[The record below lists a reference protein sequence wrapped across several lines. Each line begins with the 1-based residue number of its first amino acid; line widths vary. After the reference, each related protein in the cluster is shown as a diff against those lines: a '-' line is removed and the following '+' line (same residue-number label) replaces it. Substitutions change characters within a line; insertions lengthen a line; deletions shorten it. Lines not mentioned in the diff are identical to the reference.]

1 MASRFPL
8 ILDEASNQL
17 RELPVGD
24 DLDLTGNNLTGL
36 SSLSTTGGITAGGTI
51 TSPLILATNATVSG
65 TVEALT
71 YTIGGLPLL
80 EQVSFNDILD
90 APTIPVDVNQ
100 LADTDGLLGG
110 GFTGDYNDLINKPF
124 IPIDLN
130 QLGDTDG
137 LIPTDLADLTDN
149 SSLLA
154 GGTFESLGD
163 AFTFDGRADQLVV
176 VNATEENLTTIT
188 TASILDGL
196 TDTQITGALGFTPY
210 NATNPDGFINTAIGI
225 TDALGYT
232 PYDAT
237 NPDAFITGIAEAD
250 VTTAL
255 GFTPYNGTTN
265 PNGYIDATEVVT
277 AIGYTPY
284 DGATNA
290 LGFLDAETQTIDD
303 VLTQGSTTTQ
313 SLGTGALTSSGQV
326 IATDLELSAA
336 GIYFNHSNA
345 ISIDTQ
351 GGNTIT
357 IGGTGNTIIDS
368 GGTITINAS
377 LAPGAGVGLGDN
389 TNTFSDAWVSGF
401 VNAGGLT
408 STDANLEIINNQAN
422 GIITLDADNAGVK
435 MRTKYVE
442 LASSGGGS
450 DSDRPSSPVTGTY
463 MYNTTHAYHQIYM
476 GDRDFVNA
484 AGTGVVTGGWATF
497 IPPIGGEPN
506 ADDIFA
512 GMLAIADGLAWD
524 PVGDGSQALMI
535 FLNGGWVEI
544 ATN

>member
-8 ILDEASNQL
+8 ILDETNNQL

-36 SSLSTTGGITAGGTI
+36 SSLSTTGGITAGGTL

-71 YTIGGLPLL
+71 YTVGGLPLL
-80 EQVSFNDILD
+80 EQVSFNNLLD
-90 APTIPVDVNQ
+90 APVIPVDVNQ

-149 SSLLA
+149 GGLLA
-154 GGTFESLGD
+154 GGTFESLSDG
-163 AFTFDGRADQLVV
+163 FTFDGRADQLVV

-210 NATNPDGFINTAIGI
+210 NATNPDGFINSAVGI
-225 TDALGYT
+225 TDTLGYT

-237 NPDAFITGIAEAD
+237 NPDAYITGIIEQD
-250 VTTAL
+250 ITTAL
-255 GFTPYNGTTN
+255 GYTPYNGATN

-284 DGATNA
+284 DGATNS
-290 LGFLDAETQTIDD
+290 LGFLTSETQTLDD

-313 SLGTGALTSSGQV
+313 SIGTGALTSTGQIV
-326 IATDLELSAA
+326 ATDLQLNTGGLDFA
-336 GIYFNHSNA
+336 HTNA
-345 ISIDTQ
+345 FSIDTQ
-351 GGNTIT
+351 GGNVMT
-357 IGGTGNTIIDS
+357 IGGTGNLTLDS
-368 GGTITINAS
+368 GNTIVVNAS
-377 LAPGAGVGLGDN
+377 LEAGTNINIGGSGNPFLDGYFSGNVSVGAIV
-389 TNTFSDAWVSGF
+389 SDA
-401 VNAGGLT
+401 
-408 STDANLEIINNQAN
+408 ANLQIDNNNAS
-422 GIITLDADNAGVK
+422 GTLTLEAALGLRI
-435 MRTKYVE
+435 RTRYVE
-442 LASSGGGS
+442 LAQSGGGTDAQRPGSPS
-450 DSDRPSSPVTGTY
+450 DGTY
-463 MYNTTHAYHQIYM
+463 MYNTTHSYHQMYLS
-476 GDRDFVNA
+476 DRTFVNA
-484 AGTGVVTGGWATF
+484 AGNGTVTGGWATF
-497 IPPIGGEPN
+497 IPPVGGQPN
-506 ADDIFA
+506 ADDIFI
-512 GMLAIADGLAWD
+512 GMIAIADGLSWD
-524 PVGDGSQALMI
+524 PIGDGSQALMV
-535 FLNGGWVEI
+535 FLNNTWLEI

>member
-8 ILDEASNQL
+8 ILDETNNQL

-71 YTIGGLPLL
+71 YTVGGLPLL
-80 EQVSFNDILD
+80 EQVSFNNLLD

-149 SSLLA
+149 GGLLA
-154 GGTFESLGD
+154 GGTFESLSDG
-163 AFTFDGRADQLVV
+163 FTFDGRADQLVV

-210 NATNPDGFINTAIGI
+210 NATNPDGFINSAVGI
-225 TDALGYT
+225 TDTLGYT

-237 NPDAFITGIAEAD
+237 NPDGFITGIAEQD

-255 GFTPYNGTTN
+255 GYTPYNGATN

-284 DGATNA
+284 DGATNS
-290 LGFLDAETQTIDD
+290 LGFLTSETQTLDD

-313 SLGTGALTSSGQV
+313 SIGTGALTSSGQIV
-326 IATDLELSAA
+326 ATDLQLNTGGLDFA
-336 GIYFNHSNA
+336 HTNA
-345 ISIDTQ
+345 FTIDTQ
-351 GGNTIT
+351 GGNTMT
-357 IGGTGNTIIDS
+357 IGGTGNLTLASGNTIVV
-368 GGTITINAS
+368 NAS
-377 LAPGAGVGLGDN
+377 LEAGTNISIGDSTNSFLDGFFTGTVSVGGIA
-389 TNTFSDAWVSGF
+389 S
-401 VNAGGLT
+401 NA
-408 STDANLEIINNQAN
+408 ANLQIDNNNAS
-422 GIITLDADNAGVK
+422 GTLTLESGSGLRV
-435 MRTKYVE
+435 RSPYVE
-442 LASSGGGS
+442 LAQGGGVT
-450 DSDRPSSPVTGTY
+450 DANRPGSPSEGTY
-463 MYNTTHAYHQIYM
+463 LYNTTHGYHQIYL
-476 GDRDFVNA
+476 GGRDFVNSQ
-484 AGTGVVTGGWATF
+484 GTGIVTGGWATF
-497 IPPIGGEPN
+497 VPPVGGEPN
-506 ADDIFA
+506 FDDIFT
-512 GMLAIADGLAWD
+512 GMLAIADGTNWD
-524 PVGDGSQALMI
+524 PTGNGDQALMC
-535 FLNGGWVEI
+535 FLNGNWEQVV
-544 ATN
+544 

>member
-8 ILDEASNQL
+8 ILDETNNQL

-36 SSLSTTGGITAGGTI
+36 SSLSTTGGITAGGTL
-51 TSPLILATNATVSG
+51 TTPLVLATNATVSG

-71 YTIGGLPLL
+71 YTVGGLPLL
-80 EQVSFNDILD
+80 EQVSFNNLLD

-154 GGTFESLGD
+154 GGTFESLSDG
-163 AFTFDGRADQLVV
+163 FTFDGRANQLVV
-176 VNATEENLTTIT
+176 VNATEANLTTIT

-196 TDTQITGALGFTPY
+196 TDAQVTGALGFTPY
-210 NATNPDGFINTAIGI
+210 NNTNPDGFINSAIGI

-237 NPDAFITGIAEAD
+237 NPDAYITGINEGD

-255 GFTPYNGTTN
+255 GYTPYNGATN

-284 DGATNA
+284 DGATNS
-290 LGFLDAETQTIDD
+290 LGFLTSETQTLDD
-303 VLTQGSTTTQ
+303 VLSQGSTTTQ
-313 SLGTGALTSSGQV
+313 SIGTGALTSTGQIV
-326 IATDLELSAA
+326 ATDLQLNTGGLDFA
-336 GIYFNHSNA
+336 HTNA
-345 ISIDTQ
+345 FSIDTQ

-357 IGGTGNTIIDS
+357 VGGTGNLTLDS
-368 GGTITINAS
+368 GNTIVVNAS
-377 LAPGAGVGLGDN
+377 LQAGTNINVGDTSNPFLDGYFSGNVSVGGIVSTASNLQIDN
-389 TNTFSDAWVSGF
+389 NNASGTLTLE
-401 VNAGGLT
+401 AATGLRIRTRYIELAQGGGG
-408 STDANLEIINNQAN
+408 TDAQ
-422 GIITLDADNAGVK
+422 
-435 MRTKYVE
+435 RP
-442 LASSGGGS
+442 GS
-450 DSDRPSSPVTGTY
+450 PSEGTY
-463 MYNTTHAYHQIYM
+463 MYNTTHAYHQIYLS
-476 GDRDFVNA
+476 GRDFVNA
-484 AGTGVVTGGWATF
+484 TGTGIVTGGWATF
-497 IPPIGGEPN
+497 IPPVGGTPN
-506 ADDIFA
+506 ADDTFV
-512 GMLAIADGLAWD
+512 GMIAIADGIGWD
-524 PVGDGSQALMI
+524 PLGDGSEALMV
-535 FLNGGWVEI
+535 FLNGGWVNI
-544 ATN
+544 V

>member
-8 ILDEASNQL
+8 ILDETNNQL

-71 YTIGGLPLL
+71 YTVGGLPLL
-80 EQVSFNDILD
+80 EQVSFNNLLD

-149 SSLLA
+149 GGLLA
-154 GGTFESLGD
+154 GGTFESLSDG
-163 AFTFDGRADQLVV
+163 FTFDGRADQLVV

-196 TDTQITGALGFTPY
+196 TGTQITGALGFTPY
-210 NATNPDGFINTAIGI
+210 NATNPDGFINSAVGI
-225 TDALGYT
+225 TDTLGYT

-237 NPDAFITGIAEAD
+237 NPDGFITGIAEQD

-255 GFTPYNGTTN
+255 GYTPYNGATN

-284 DGATNA
+284 DGATNS
-290 LGFLDAETQTIDD
+290 LGFLTSETQTLDD

-313 SLGTGALTSSGQV
+313 SIGTGALTSSGQIV
-326 IATDLELSAA
+326 ATDLQLNTGGLDFA
-336 GIYFNHSNA
+336 HTNA
-345 ISIDTQ
+345 FTIDTQ
-351 GGNTIT
+351 GGNTMT
-357 IGGTGNTIIDS
+357 IGGTGNLTLASGNTIVV
-368 GGTITINAS
+368 NAS
-377 LAPGAGVGLGDN
+377 LEAGTNISIGDSTNSFLDGFFTGTVSVGGIA
-389 TNTFSDAWVSGF
+389 S
-401 VNAGGLT
+401 NA
-408 STDANLEIINNQAN
+408 ANLQIDNNNAS
-422 GIITLDADNAGVK
+422 GTLTLESGSGLRV
-435 MRTKYVE
+435 RSPYVE
-442 LASSGGGS
+442 LAQGGGVT
-450 DSDRPSSPVTGTY
+450 DANRPGSPSEGTY
-463 MYNTTHAYHQIYM
+463 LYNTTHGYHQIYL
-476 GDRDFVNA
+476 GGRDFVNSQ
-484 AGTGVVTGGWATF
+484 GTGIVTGGWATF
-497 IPPIGGEPN
+497 VPPVGGEPN
-506 ADDIFA
+506 FDDIFT
-512 GMLAIADGLAWD
+512 GMLAIADGTNWD
-524 PVGDGSQALMI
+524 PTGNGDQALMC
-535 FLNGGWVEI
+535 FLNGNWEQVV
-544 ATN
+544 